1 VGFQKKNGTRPHFK
15 KIQNKKLNQV
25 KEMKNNDFKSLIEMI
40 K

>member
-1 VGFQKKNGTRPHFK
+1 VGFQKKKGTRPHFK

-25 KEMKNNDFKSLIEMI
+25 KEMKNNDFKSLTEII